1 MQGVDSMKFLT
12 AIFVL
17 LLFAA
22 VELPAAWQDRS
33 DESSV
38 PRITLDE
45 FKKLLESDS
54 IVVLDVRS
62 LESYREGHIPGAI
75 SMPSDSV
82 TSRVNELKG
91 FKKPIVAYCS

>member
-1 MQGVDSMKFLT
+1 MKFLT
-12 AIFVL
+12 AVCVL
-17 LLFAA
+17 LQFAA
-22 VELPAAWQDRS
+22 VELPAVRQDRS
-33 DESSV
+33 DESSA
-38 PRITLDE
+38 PRIALDE

-82 TSRVNELKG
+82 ASRVNELKG